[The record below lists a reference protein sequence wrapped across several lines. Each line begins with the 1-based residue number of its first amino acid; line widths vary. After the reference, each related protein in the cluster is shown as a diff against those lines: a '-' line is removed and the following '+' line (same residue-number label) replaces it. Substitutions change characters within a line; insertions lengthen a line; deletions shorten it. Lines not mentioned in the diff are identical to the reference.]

1 MQQPQEAHWDAALHV
16 IRYLKGTLGQGI
28 LLRSSPPLH
37 VTGWSD
43 SDWEG
48 CPLTR
53 RSLTGWVVQ
62 IGSSIISWKTKKQD
76 TVALSSTEAEYRA
89 MTKVL
94 KEMKWVKGLLHDFGI
109 STGPMTLRCDNQS
122 AIYLTANPVFHERTK
137 HIEAECHFIRDH
149 IINGT
154 IITKHVTS
162 VDQLADILTKA

>member
-1 MQQPQEAHWDAALHV
+1 
-16 IRYLKGTLGQGI
+16 
-28 LLRSSPPLH
+28 
-37 VTGWSD
+37 
-43 SDWEG
+43 
-48 CPLTR
+48 
-53 RSLTGWVVQ
+53 
-62 IGSSIISWKTKKQD
+62 
-76 TVALSSTEAEYRA
+76 

-137 HIEAECHFIRDH
+137 HIEAECHFLRDH

-162 VDQLADILTKA
+162 VDQLADILTKALGRKEFDIFIYKLGIRNLYAPT